1 MKISNSKIN
10 YDIVVC
16 GTGATGSQ
24 LLPFLTQLLA
34 YSEGNTL
41 TLIDEDRIELKN
53 CKNQK
58 FLPDDESKYK
68 AEVLCKRYKTV
79 YPKLN
84 IRYVPE
90 FVKSTDRLMELAN
103 SRYSTHNNV
112 LILVGCV
119 DNNPT
124 RKVFGEFF
132 HAYSRNIIYI
142 DSGNGT
148 LDRIGQIVVACKI
161 RKERY
166 GSSIFDTIGDVET
179 PCPYDLFE
187 EVREDKDSVDKATSC
202 GYNTDANPQNI
213 ATNVMAASTLF
224 SILTNLIQFN
234 EVTPGIAYFD
244 AEKPG
249 IIFRSH
255 EVTQKGEDTNGSDV
269 LHQQTL

>member
-1 MKISNSKIN
+1 MKISNTKLN

-53 CKNQK
+53 CMNQK
-58 FLPDDESKYK
+58 FLPDDERKYK
-68 AEVLCKRYKTV
+68 SQVLCKRYKTV
-79 YPKLN
+79 YQNLDIRYIPEFIKTTARLNELTKLN
-84 IRYVPE
+84 Y
-90 FVKSTDRLMELAN
+90 
-103 SRYSTHNNV
+103 SRV
-112 LILVGCV
+112 LVLVGCV

-124 RKVFGEFF
+124 RKVFGEFYRS
-132 HAYSRNIIYI
+132 HKSNIVYI

-161 RKERY
+161 KKPIY
-166 GSSIFDTIGDVET
+166 GSNILNDAVCDT

-187 EVREDKDSVDKATSC
+187 EVRNDTDTVDKATSC

-213 ATNVMAASTLF
+213 ATNVMAASTIF
-224 SILTNLIQFN
+224 GMLTNLIQFN
-234 EVTPGIAYFD
+234 EVTPGTAYFD
-244 AEKPG
+244 AEKPS
-249 IIFRSH
+249 IVFREYDIKQSVVENKEEDH
-255 EVTQKGEDTNGSDV
+255 E
-269 LHQQTL
+269 